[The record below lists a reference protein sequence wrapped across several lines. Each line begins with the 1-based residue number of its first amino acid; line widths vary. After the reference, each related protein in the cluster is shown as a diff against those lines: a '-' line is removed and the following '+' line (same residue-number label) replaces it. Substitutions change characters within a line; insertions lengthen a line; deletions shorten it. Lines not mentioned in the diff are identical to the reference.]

1 MTEERK
7 KRNINYGIVKFK
19 ITTTYPKKPTTTAFK
34 KIEWLYVGDTVAE
47 VNSLPTAN
55 NLRSRIGSRFN
66 LKPNQSVSI
75 TGIKTIKNLSKTTYE
90 V

>member
-1 MTEERK
+1 MK
-7 KRNINYGIVKFK
+7 KRNINYGLVSFK
-19 ITTTYPKKPTTTAFK
+19 ITTVYPKKK
-34 KIEWLYVGDTVAE
+34 NEVKYNKIEWLYVGDNIEE

-55 NLRSRIGSRFN
+55 NLRSRIGSKFN

-75 TGIKTIKNLSKTTYE
+75 TKIKTIKNLSKTTYE